1 MFGRLSPY
9 ESIIV
14 GTAGCMWKLICYG
27 ASPMLQDKDV
37 TAGGVKCTLKLGS
50 LTVMKLMGPTKISP
64 ACWGRQPVSLICL
77 CPFS

>member
-1 MFGRLSPY
+1 
-9 ESIIV
+9 
-14 GTAGCMWKLICYG
+14 
-27 ASPMLQDKDV
+27 MLQDKDV